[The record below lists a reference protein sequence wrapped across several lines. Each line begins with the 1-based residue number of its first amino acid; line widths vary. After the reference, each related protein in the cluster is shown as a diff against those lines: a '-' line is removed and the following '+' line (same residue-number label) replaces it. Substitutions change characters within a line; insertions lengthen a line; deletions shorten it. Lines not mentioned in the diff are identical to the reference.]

1 MRGGIF
7 MMGVGEIKKKKRNS
21 KKGKKMTFQR
31 PVQIG
36 NRNCMGVRFIMVD
49 IPNGIP
55 IWRQME

>member
-1 MRGGIF
+1 